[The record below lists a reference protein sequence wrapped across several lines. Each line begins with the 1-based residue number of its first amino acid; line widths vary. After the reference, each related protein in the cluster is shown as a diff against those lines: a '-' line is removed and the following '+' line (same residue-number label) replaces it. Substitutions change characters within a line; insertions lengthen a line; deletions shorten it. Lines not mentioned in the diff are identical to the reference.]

1 MEADARF
8 FGNRLL
14 PETARGDSE
23 STGQRRILAAAL
35 CYALNVPCSKLLLN
49 RILPA
54 CMAAL
59 LYLGA
64 GAGVGISRL
73 FHRRH
78 EAGEES
84 LNKDDL
90 PYTVGMIVLDIIV
103 PPLLMIG
110 VSLGTS
116 SNASRQE
123 NFEIVAA
130 TLIALLVFR
139 ESVSRQLWV
148 AIGFITFFSIL
159 LSFNGSG
166 SLQFSIGA
174 LFVLGA
180 AACWGLEN
188 DCTKKLLAM
197 QKPAPFLN
205 NKAGRFFRKSNGLP
219 AFYLLSGGSASGGI
233 SSHSD

>member
-1 MEADARF
+1 
-8 FGNRLL
+8 
-14 PETARGDSE
+14 
-23 STGQRRILAAAL
+23 
-35 CYALNVPCSKLLLN
+35 
-49 RILPA
+49 
-54 CMAAL
+54 MAAL

-64 GAGVGISRL
+64 GAGVGIPRL

-90 PYTVGMIVLDIIV
+90 PYTVGMIVLDIIA

-110 VSLGTS
+110 ASLGTS
-116 SNASRQE
+116 SNASLLG
-123 NFEIVAA
+123 NFEVVAT

-139 ESVSRQLWV
+139 ESVSRLLWV
-148 AIGFITFFSIL
+148 AIGFITFSSIL

-188 DCTKKLLAM
+188 NCTKKLLAM

-219 AFYLLSGGSASGGI
+219 AFCLLSGGSASSGI

>member
-1 MEADARF
+1 
-8 FGNRLL
+8 
-14 PETARGDSE
+14 
-23 STGQRRILAAAL
+23 
-35 CYALNVPCSKLLLN
+35 
-49 RILPA
+49 
-54 CMAAL
+54 MAAL

-90 PYTVGMIVLDIIV
+90 PYTVGMIVLDIIA

-166 SLQFSIGA
+166 SLQFSIGT